1 MLGSKVRFLLIVFK
15 ANLKASSSA
24 PEGPL
29 SMDSNIPPAGRSGK
43 KATGKKCQF
52 FFFAFLQ
59 QISSYKWHSRKIL
72 KIRFKQLQSEAGTSF
87 LTLLSFC
94 ALELP
99 PHGSVGRLTKRQIY
113 SENEATGSRL
123 ICIPWRSLV

>member
-29 SMDSNIPPAGRSGK
+29 SMDSNIPPAGWSGK
-43 KATGKKCQF
+43 KATGKKEKVSFWPFCGR
-52 FFFAFLQ
+52 FLP
-59 QISSYKWHSRKIL
+59 SSGIQGKNF

-87 LTLLSFC
+87 FTLFSFC
-94 ALELP
+94 VLELFFSP
-99 PHGSVGRLTKRQIY
+99 PPPARLSRSADK
-113 SENEATGSRL
+113 EADL
-123 ICIPWRSLV
+123 Q